1 VDDAREQED
10 FSKVKAVGV
19 DETAFP
25 RPYGDVMIVI
35 FGPDSRLN

>member
-1 VDDAREQED
+1 MDGACEQED
-10 FSKVKAVGV
+10 LSEVKAVGV

-25 RPYGDVMIVI
+25 RPYSDVMIVI